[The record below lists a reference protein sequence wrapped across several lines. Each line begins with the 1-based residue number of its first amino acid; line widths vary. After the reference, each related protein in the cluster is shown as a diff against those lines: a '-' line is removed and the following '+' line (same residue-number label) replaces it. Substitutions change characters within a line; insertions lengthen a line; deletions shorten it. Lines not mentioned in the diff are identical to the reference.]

1 MKQLK
6 IVALVSVLALVSVDS
21 FGASWFQ
28 QWRSSRQQR
37 QIKKYEHRH
46 RDGNH
51 DGSCQPGEPGQQP
64 VGAPIDGGLLAI
76 LGAAGVAYYG
86 VKKNKKNSVEE

>member
-6 IVALVSVLALVSVDS
+6 IVALVGVLALLSSDAL
-21 FGASWFQ
+21 GAGWFQ
-28 QWRSSRQQR
+28 EWRSSRQQR
-37 QIKKYEHRH
+37 QVQRYQHKHH
-46 RDGNH
+46 H
-51 DGSCQPGEPGQQP
+51 GQRPPSGTP

-86 VKKNKKNSVEE
+86 VKKNKKNSTEE

>member
-1 MKQLK
+1 MKKFK
-6 IVALVSVLALVSVDS
+6 ILALFAVLIFMSVDT
-21 FGASWFQ
+21 FGAGWFQ
-28 QWRSSRQQR
+28 DWRSSRQQR
-37 QIKKYEHRH
+37 QVQRYQHRH
-46 RDGNH
+46 H
-51 DGSCQPGEPGQQP
+51 QGQCPPAGTP